1 MKSINYIKKGAF
13 IFIMLLCTC
22 WCYAQEIIDFTLVSS
37 NTSNPVISNLQSP
50 TMSIQQTVDGI
61 RVTHQF
67 RNALVVPVELDGDAY
82 SLVKIR
88 EFGFECEEGRPQLPG
103 YSDIIPVNTS
113 SPSIQVSYTQY
124 VEYYGKHI
132 LPAQVYNEEG
142 GIIDNEV
149 VIDDSI
155 YNLNAFYPQNLV
167 SLQCVQS
174 YKGQKVAFV
183 RVNPVQYNPTT
194 GVIRCYSSVQYSI
207 SDAPDVL
214 IEDSMR
220 VLEED
225 SATVSTI
232 QEKYIIVTTDE
243 HLTGIENFVEWK
255 QEQGYQVSVISS
267 AHWTGYEEVRDSIR
281 AEYWRDTIHYSPD
294 YLLIIGSHTEV
305 PGKIVT
311 PSSHNPHKLNYASD
325 HFHACM
331 DGDNDELED
340 LYRGRVFDT
349 SQLDFIVHCEKNP
362 AFWNKGIHAAYFE
375 KNNDNKPT
383 MEKANCIPFSEDV
396 KQYMENHGF
405 NIERIYKTETDVTPL
420 LYNPTYAS
428 GDSIPYELRKPTFAW
443 NGSADSI
450 DAAIQNGCDY
460 LMYKGHGSQ
469 YGLDNFNYTSS
480 RLLSLV
486 NQGMACNPILLCF
499 ACNCGW
505 FANRTNSGYVQNL
518 PNFGRNALAYGAS
531 PCLFVATAPV
541 YAPNLE
547 PFGEAFFSSLYVDS
561 IMSPYIMRPFLYTRL
576 EELNRNNRCE
586 VGHMMNFGI
595 LCMLREYG
603 FSKSAKEETCFYQI
617 FGDPSYNFPACA
629 PDSLSRADICRI
641 NDSIYINTNGL
652 EDCCIILEKLD
663 DDETVCAYKRI
674 ENVCGEYIISD
685 STDYNNIIIRKNNSR
700 TDVRKHYSSVYL
712 QNKSIY
718 SNEEYAGETIEA
730 GRNVTNKVQV
740 GDVIVKNGGSLKLK
754 HQRKTTLDKGFK
766 VEIGGKLSINK

>member
-37 NTSNPVISNLQSP
+37 NKNEPVISNLQSP
-50 TMSIQQTVDGI
+50 TMSIQQIVDGI
-61 RVTHQF
+61 HVTHQL
-67 RNALVVPVELDGDAY
+67 RNALVMPVELGGETY

-88 EFGFECEEGRPQLPG
+88 DFGFECEEGKPQLPG

-142 GIIDNEV
+142 GITDNEV

-174 YKGQKVAFV
+174 YKGQKLAFV

-207 SDAPDVL
+207 SDVPTDGL
-214 IEDSMR
+214 IENTRSAIG
-220 VLEED
+220 ED
-225 SATVSTI
+225 SVAVSSK
-232 QEKYIIVTTDE
+232 QEKYIVVTTNE

-255 QEQGYQVSVISS
+255 REQGYHVSIISS
-267 AHWTGYEEVRDSIR
+267 SQWTDYEEVRDSIR

-294 YLLIIGSHTEV
+294 YLLILGSHTEV
-305 PGKIVT
+305 PAKLVT
-311 PSSHNPHKLNYASD
+311 PVFNNPFSFNYPTD

-362 AFWNKGIHAAYFE
+362 TFWNKGIHAAYFE
-375 KNNDNKPT
+375 KNGNKPT

-396 KQYMENHGF
+396 KNYMQDHGF

-428 GDSIPYELRKPTFAW
+428 GDSVPYELRKPTFAW
-443 NGSADSI
+443 NGTADSI
-450 DAAIQNGCDY
+450 DSAIQNGCDY
-460 LMYKGHGSQ
+460 LLYKGHGTQ
-469 YGLDNFNYTSS
+469 NGLYNFNYTSG

-486 NQGMACNPILLCF
+486 NHGIACNPIFLCL
-499 ACNCGW
+499 ACECGW

-518 PNFGRNALAYGAS
+518 TNFGRDALAYGAS

-541 YAPNLE
+541 YAPYLE
-547 PFGEAFFSSLYVDS
+547 PFGEAFFSALYVDS
-561 IMSPYIMRPFLYTRL
+561 IMSPYIMHPNQYIRL
-576 EELNRNNRCE
+576 KELNRNKRRE
-586 VGHMMNFGI
+586 VGYMMNFGI
-595 LCMLREYG
+595 LCMLKEYG
-603 FSKSAKEETCFYQI
+603 FRTVPREETYYYHI
-617 FGDPSYNFPACA
+617 FGDPSYNFPTCA
-629 PDSLSRADICRI
+629 PDSLNQIDVCRI
-641 NDSIYINTNGL
+641 NDTIYVNTNEM
-652 EDCCIILEKLD
+652 EDCSVILEKI
-663 DDETVCAYKRI
+663 DESGTVSAYKRI
-674 ENVCGEYIISD
+674 ENVTGEYIISD
-685 STDYNNIIIRKNNSR
+685 TTEYNKIILRKNNSK
-700 TDVRKHYSSVYL
+700 TDVRNHFSSIYL
-712 QNKSIY
+712 QNKNIY